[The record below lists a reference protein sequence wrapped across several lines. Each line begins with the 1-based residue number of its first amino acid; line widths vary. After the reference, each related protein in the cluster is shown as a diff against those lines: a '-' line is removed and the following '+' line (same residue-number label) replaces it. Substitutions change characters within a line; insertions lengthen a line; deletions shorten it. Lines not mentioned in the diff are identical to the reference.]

1 MGKNQPWGGRGSYPP
16 YQSWRIWPGARSPA
30 QKLWAADQNW
40 GSQSEWDQNTHLA
53 FDAQPAQI
61 SRSGREL
68 AQAETAT
75 DGQVDG
81 LLMLNNLQSRLN
93 QARKAE
99 NRLARACSQRENTKV
114 QWENFQEKLKQ
125 NYLKEKKRFGLAMQ
139 EADKEVIDAKENQ
152 EAARAMVRQAF
163 AEQEHGPL
171 NTDTS
176 MAAAEWDQ
184 MHTDWEQESRA
195 NLDGVLQR
203 AMTSGA
209 RPERS
214 APAGPAIVT
223 PHRGRGAMPR
233 SPPTVAKDAG
243 PPENPRPSERKPPEP
258 YYDAATFG
266 GMPGMS
272 PDAADKEPLQSAT
285 TKPEPAPAP
294 SKRESKN
301 SRGSPSGSIK
311 EASKTPPP
319 STHPDKSTNLAD
331 KLDHVRRRA
340 MEPFGGASHTGPPP
354 PVTTAAPEV
363 QHQAAVDMELD
374 GSQDV
379 LITRQAVP
387 RHLKY
392 HGALV
397 RESLV
402 RAADLLCDAFEGALD
417 AIVPLVPQRMDGS
430 AYFIA
435 YPKIL
440 DASGSSGVAVIF
452 DLSRVGGHFF
462 AAIVSR
468 VLTDGDI
475 THFIRPLTHGHV
487 EEFGIY
493 IGESMTPLSEGEH
506 AVLFHGTVIT
516 VLASHIAPSRP
527 TRIDALFEPGAE
539 RTPLQHV
546 LRTLQ
551 TPDLCVL
558 FEGRRYVVRQDYH
571 VGRTIQ
577 QAIGAVLD
585 RPPDDLTLCSSFC
598 FGNLDVQGH
607 VCDRIVAVAALP
619 APSNLPAG
627 LVRRDVWTFCDYRPL
642 GLKPKAHLSHVHR
655 VHIPSILAL
664 DGVIL
669 PPEFDLL
676 IEGGTVLGDEVQV
689 GLNSTLIFRAKPL
702 LTSSPE
708 ILGPDEPSE
717 PDDLDEGDNSDPDD
731 NDAPG
736 RGPPAEGPPSQP
748 SIECRHSGSDGTA
761 DISRSRSPLRH
772 DISVPSQVARTEV
785 CLRTPTPSRQDMRP
799 LSPQGLSGVAL
810 LESGPIQP
818 LSAKQPD
825 LTGDRVH
832 FVDSDSV
839 DAQLPRLHHMLHAP
853 ERRDGP
859 LVPVDPEE
867 VLNVLVGLRQD
878 PPELLT
884 ELLFLVYAPYRVP
897 ETYVLP
903 LELPCSIQHALHAVA
918 ECRDTELSARYPEM
932 FVVEPQPSRVFAAL
946 ITAPA
951 WAAEEAIVL
960 LDCRALNNS
969 IFCMPCSSRINR
981 ESLCALAGLPSHLN
995 TQVFVYGFPGA
1006 LPAWQIVDVVAGTL
1020 IVFLPAGWDAPR
1032 RFFLEAMLRSPESW
1046 DAQADIP
1053 HPSGTHFFLL
1063 TDGMPTAFTIRPDQH
1078 AHYRDAVAS
1087 LLRYS
1092 EQNMTLQVSRPRIED
1107 ATYQGFHVRT
1117 VAVATEAIS
1126 RLPIPPARL
1135 RPPSWIVVFDLREIF
1150 RSFDWR
1156 LLYKDTILVQELL
1169 TQFGYNKPAGFVVA
1183 ISGAPIEVAA
1193 EGPTF
1198 RLTPGLVLR
1207 VAYESDSLE
1216 GDRDPGSL
1224 SPSDTEDRANTQ
1236 GELEGHD
1243 PSATPHHSVVEVDPD
1258 RMSDGTR
1265 SSNSLLELEDPEVMV
1280 SLHFGVL
1287 IPGFS
1292 LEHLELSLRLPMT
1305 TPEVMTQVQE
1315 NRDTMRAL
1323 DFPRLIQVEC
1333 QPDPRWGI
1341 FLAAPDWA
1349 PECITVCI
1357 DLCLGPHQHRVFA
1370 ALGPPSADRS
1380 ALLELAG
1387 MSPHSNADVYCN
1399 DAGPIPAD
1407 TQVTLHP
1414 GSLVSIVEAN
1424 QPRPWGMT
1432 FSAML
1437 STHLPWDSS
1446 RPFPEDDDIDRFCI
1460 TCAEGFFCFP
1470 LIPSRAHLYRDD
1482 IAVRIAC
1489 LPDMLHLAPADPR
1502 QNDVSFFGRQCRTVV
1517 AVVDRSALAMQQ
1529 QVVLGILDARRLFK
1543 GWIPIATTDGWIAL
1557 ADLHTFL
1564 SVELP
1569 RGFEVTFRGCDP
1581 AQDWVTIDEGRV
1593 IVALV
1598 RPTFQV
1604 EPDNGVAVR
1613 VASRTQLPDAASE
1626 GPEIYTHTSPD
1637 APTSAQPEQH
1647 APVERRNMVG
1657 VLMTNKTSFPGTTAI
1672 HDQQVRRPANTY
1684 DASILMQSMQLL
1696 HLVTHHTKVPTDP
1709 CPPDEVIEGSFCSS
1723 LAVNASEAIVL
1734 DPSVSD
1740 TVLHEALWNPTC
1752 SAFAVAAA
1760 TIEVLIQEFPPASFQ
1775 GPVNLSLEQL
1785 VPGPTKWA
1793 YCEPLPRTRFSLSL
1807 PYGFPHNQPL
1817 NLGQLQLGFTFEDV
1831 HHLFGQGGRTK
1842 KFSCNYS
1849 SYDQVVSQVNSCAIL
1864 TVGAAMYQEGQVKRC
1879 DMPLWPNKG
1888 SAIPKKAMRM
1898 LFIGLHAPHRA
1909 TEANQLDRWWH
1920 DTHIAIAAHSKGDI
1934 VILAGDMNASVGS
1947 VPSEHV
1953 GTLGAEVED
1962 DPGTALHA
1970 ILRDFSL
1977 FLPSTWEDSHF
1988 GASHTYC
1995 QKRGNKACRPD
2006 FIGLPFQWIGSRCT
2020 SYLASQRSGDLS
2032 TAFNTEYASEWRRQA
2047 DRSMAAHAVVARW
2060 RQHFGSMEGGEE
2072 LDLDISAVPTEAEIQ
2087 LALKVAFR
2095 GSEPAGCKS
2104 GQTIYFYKGRGEHSS
2119 CSSYRA
2125 ILLLP
2130 VWSKIIH
2137 QSLRPTM
2144 KAHFERVAPPLQL
2157 GSRAKCSVV
2166 YGSHIVRGA
2175 TRCAVAAG
2183 HTHFTLFADIA
2194 SAFYSVI
2201 QSLVAK
2207 HEHDSMRLIEE
2218 PATDSTMLRTH
2229 LEEPTALQADGASK
2243 WLEALTSQLQSDNF
2257 FMIRGD
2263 SVAVAT
2269 TKGSRPGSSWADL
2282 IFATLIRRIMA
2293 RRNELRANLPRLS
2306 HPLRLPWDGQR
2317 SLCPCD
2323 STSPLLEIDEVIWAD
2338 DVAIPRIAE
2347 ADRVALA
2354 LGHEASFLT
2363 DALQEFGFKVAYG
2376 PHKTAGLLSLRG
2388 PHSRRAKQAI
2398 FGRTGLKGSVPVL
2411 LEDLPSVHLPLVETY
2426 RHLGSQQAV
2435 SGGLRQEIQFRASQ
2449 ARVAFGEARRKVF
2462 RNPAIT
2468 IVKKAYILRST
2479 VLPKHLFGSGSWG
2492 PLTLGEFRAFAGVVW
2507 TLYRP
2512 LLGLKHSDNQS
2523 LDASTCFAL
2532 LNLPS
2537 PMVLLRTERL
2547 TYLGQMVCS
2556 GPDAL
2561 WAIVRADQAYAQTLQ
2576 SDIQWL
2582 HAWTWNTSGMPCPAY
2597 DWPRWRS
2604 FMQEFPGRYKGLIKR
2619 ARALDIY
2626 RHGVIAALN
2635 GLHRAL
2641 VIKCGLQDS
2650 VASEPAHALAPPFF
2664 AAGHRTEGPS
2674 TGIRLDISA
2683 SLLEVL
2689 QALDPRDEEA
2699 AWAAVE
2705 ATIEPVAILRD
2716 TVSEWRAS
2724 NQGCPIV
2731 ESTAENL
2738 LLLLDVDLLADSLQ
2752 PVGPS
2757 RAFPEETAPTWA
2769 LPGRA
2774 AFVLSGE
2781 VSVFDLQAPP
2791 PHLLDPLVPTSLS
2804 LGAFA
2809 RLLYLPPARLQ
2820 EAAKKSAEAKA
2831 HHSLALTN
2839 GVGLLSALVRLDALR
2854 SPMRPWFNRILE
2866 SFSEILE
2873 SGSVAGWN
2881 ARSLPTALGALCMLC
2896 GCSSSKEGGS
2906 ICITHWWAVTTSLW
2920 VLAAQYFRLNPLKAD
2935 SIEARQFLQ
2944 ALLLLHHFCLV
2955 PGVRQERYASLSLLR
2970 SLRQFPLPRLEKS
2983 PWEREEEG
2991 PCADAAEVGESLTVA
3006 GFHVEALL
3014 YLLSAL
3020 LE

>member
-1 MGKNQPWGGRGSYPP
+1 MLAWAFCPVVKETVDCFCLLGG
-16 YQSWRIWPGARSPA
+16 
-30 QKLWAADQNW
+30 
-40 GSQSEWDQNTHLA
+40 
-53 FDAQPAQI
+53 
-61 SRSGREL
+61 
-68 AQAETAT
+68 
-75 DGQVDG
+75 
-81 LLMLNNLQSRLN
+81 
-93 QARKAE
+93 
-99 NRLARACSQRENTKV
+99 
-114 QWENFQEKLKQ
+114 
-125 NYLKEKKRFGLAMQ
+125 
-139 EADKEVIDAKENQ
+139 
-152 EAARAMVRQAF
+152 
-163 AEQEHGPL
+163 
-171 NTDTS
+171 
-176 MAAAEWDQ
+176 
-184 MHTDWEQESRA
+184 
-195 NLDGVLQR
+195 
-203 AMTSGA
+203 
-209 RPERS
+209 
-214 APAGPAIVT
+214 
-223 PHRGRGAMPR
+223 
-233 SPPTVAKDAG
+233 
-243 PPENPRPSERKPPEP
+243 
-258 YYDAATFG
+258 
-266 GMPGMS
+266 
-272 PDAADKEPLQSAT
+272 
-285 TKPEPAPAP
+285 
-294 SKRESKN
+294 
-301 SRGSPSGSIK
+301 
-311 EASKTPPP
+311 
-319 STHPDKSTNLAD
+319 
-331 KLDHVRRRA
+331 
-340 MEPFGGASHTGPPP
+340 
-354 PVTTAAPEV
+354 
-363 QHQAAVDMELD
+363 
-374 GSQDV
+374 
-379 LITRQAVP
+379 QAVP

-402 RAADLLCDAFEGALD
+402 RCCPLPLLLRAVNAFLVGPYCTALLVPSEGSFFHSVSSKAIPEIASASIRRSCAATASLVVVEGIPCLAHTRACKAGFSCRCLEFCDFEGLSGQVFFMCSRTWALNTRIGSSGARAMSCSSPSLSVRAHTLMDALVPSLFPPLPVQLAVFSTGSLALSWVAFLVCPFWLTLMWLTLISLVMLLLQPFPSRGAYSGQACRASSTAIPYAVSRAWGLIGGPGLCLQWTPEKPRAKPRQRKCTSQQRMPCCPSRGHSLFSFLGFCAFALPVQVWAMPPGNAEALHAIRALTVRLPEPLPAANSPVSDRALGSPLATSSVGFAPPGGPFLAAGEVTCWPTALSQPRFKPQSIPAHQALRLAYPSHVSGNGTDDCMMGAAIYAPHFQTEIWAIYAPPSNGPATLLQGAADLLCDAFEGALD

-1657 VLMTNKTSFPGTTAI
+1657 DYVDHSLEVACRPPVYDNRSHMWRSTHDKQDVLPWDRASLTPVWTWCVIAILVVCGLVTATEQMLPCVAWDNLHGHNRSEPQTAI

-1684 DASILMQSMQLL
+1684 DASILMQI
-1696 HLVTHHTKVPTDP
+1696 LV
-1709 CPPDEVIEGSFCSS
+1709 
-1723 LAVNASEAIVL
+1723 L
-1734 DPSVSD
+1734 
-1740 TVLHEALWNPTC
+1740 
-1752 SAFAVAAA
+1752 SACV
-1760 TIEVLIQEFPPASFQ
+1760 Q
-1775 GPVNLSLEQL
+1775 
-1785 VPGPTKWA
+1785 
-1793 YCEPLPRTRFSLSL
+1793 
-1807 PYGFPHNQPL
+1807 
-1817 NLGQLQLGFTFEDV
+1817 
-1831 HHLFGQGGRTK
+1831 
-1842 KFSCNYS
+1842 
-1849 SYDQVVSQVNSCAIL
+1849 
-1864 TVGAAMYQEGQVKRC
+1864 
-1879 DMPLWPNKG
+1879 
-1888 SAIPKKAMRM
+1888 
-1898 LFIGLHAPHRA
+1898 HR
-1909 TEANQLDRWWH
+1909 R
-1920 DTHIAIAAHSKGDI
+1920 
-1934 VILAGDMNASVGS
+1934 
-1947 VPSEHV
+1947 
-1953 GTLGAEVED
+1953 
-1962 DPGTALHA
+1962 
-1970 ILRDFSL
+1970 
-1977 FLPSTWEDSHF
+1977 
-1988 GASHTYC
+1988 
-1995 QKRGNKACRPD
+1995 
-2006 FIGLPFQWIGSRCT
+2006 
-2020 SYLASQRSGDLS
+2020 
-2032 TAFNTEYASEWRRQA
+2032 
-2047 DRSMAAHAVVARW
+2047 
-2060 RQHFGSMEGGEE
+2060 
-2072 LDLDISAVPTEAEIQ
+2072 
-2087 LALKVAFR
+2087 
-2095 GSEPAGCKS
+2095 
-2104 GQTIYFYKGRGEHSS
+2104 
-2119 CSSYRA
+2119 
-2125 ILLLP
+2125 
-2130 VWSKIIH
+2130 
-2137 QSLRPTM
+2137 
-2144 KAHFERVAPPLQL
+2144 
-2157 GSRAKCSVV
+2157 
-2166 YGSHIVRGA
+2166 
-2175 TRCAVAAG
+2175 
-2183 HTHFTLFADIA
+2183 
-2194 SAFYSVI
+2194 
-2201 QSLVAK
+2201 
-2207 HEHDSMRLIEE
+2207 
-2218 PATDSTMLRTH
+2218 
-2229 LEEPTALQADGASK
+2229 
-2243 WLEALTSQLQSDNF
+2243 
-2257 FMIRGD
+2257 
-2263 SVAVAT
+2263 
-2269 TKGSRPGSSWADL
+2269 
-2282 IFATLIRRIMA
+2282 
-2293 RRNELRANLPRLS
+2293 
-2306 HPLRLPWDGQR
+2306 
-2317 SLCPCD
+2317 
-2323 STSPLLEIDEVIWAD
+2323 
-2338 DVAIPRIAE
+2338 
-2347 ADRVALA
+2347 
-2354 LGHEASFLT
+2354 
-2363 DALQEFGFKVAYG
+2363 
-2376 PHKTAGLLSLRG
+2376 LRG
-2388 PHSRRAKQAI
+2388 P
-2398 FGRTGLKGSVPVL
+2398 TVCL
-2411 LEDLPSVHLPLVETY
+2411 L
-2426 RHLGSQQAV
+2426 A
-2435 SGGLRQEIQFRASQ
+2435 
-2449 ARVAFGEARRKVF
+2449 
-2462 RNPAIT
+2462 
-2468 IVKKAYILRST
+2468 
-2479 VLPKHLFGSGSWG
+2479 
-2492 PLTLGEFRAFAGVVW
+2492 
-2507 TLYRP
+2507 
-2512 LLGLKHSDNQS
+2512 LLG
-2523 LDASTCFAL
+2523 C
-2532 LNLPS
+2532 
-2537 PMVLLRTERL
+2537 
-2547 TYLGQMVCS
+2547 
-2556 GPDAL
+2556 
-2561 WAIVRADQAYAQTLQ
+2561 
-2576 SDIQWL
+2576 
-2582 HAWTWNTSGMPCPAY
+2582 
-2597 DWPRWRS
+2597 
-2604 FMQEFPGRYKGLIKR
+2604 
-2619 ARALDIY
+2619 
-2626 RHGVIAALN
+2626 
-2635 GLHRAL
+2635 
-2641 VIKCGLQDS
+2641 
-2650 VASEPAHALAPPFF
+2650 
-2664 AAGHRTEGPS
+2664 
-2674 TGIRLDISA
+2674 
-2683 SLLEVL
+2683 
-2689 QALDPRDEEA
+2689 
-2699 AWAAVE
+2699 
-2705 ATIEPVAILRD
+2705 
-2716 TVSEWRAS
+2716 
-2724 NQGCPIV
+2724 
-2731 ESTAENL
+2731 
-2738 LLLLDVDLLADSLQ
+2738 
-2752 PVGPS
+2752 
-2757 RAFPEETAPTWA
+2757 
-2769 LPGRA
+2769 
-2774 AFVLSGE
+2774 
-2781 VSVFDLQAPP
+2781 
-2791 PHLLDPLVPTSLS
+2791 
-2804 LGAFA
+2804 
-2809 RLLYLPPARLQ
+2809 
-2820 EAAKKSAEAKA
+2820 
-2831 HHSLALTN
+2831 
-2839 GVGLLSALVRLDALR
+2839 
-2854 SPMRPWFNRILE
+2854 
-2866 SFSEILE
+2866 
-2873 SGSVAGWN
+2873 
-2881 ARSLPTALGALCMLC
+2881 ALGAVPCSAMQVHAATAFGHPITQRTSRSGRFIASHA
-2896 GCSSSKEGGS
+2896 GCHSHTVSQLAQG
-2906 ICITHWWAVTTSLW
+2906 TH
-2920 VLAAQYFRLNPLKAD
+2920 
-2935 SIEARQFLQ
+2935 
-2944 ALLLLHHFCLV
+2944 
-2955 PGVRQERYASLSLLR
+2955 GSLS
-2970 SLRQFPLPRLEKS
+2970 P
-2983 PWEREEEG
+2983 G
-2991 PCADAAEVGESLTVA
+2991 
-3006 GFHVEALL
+3006 
-3014 YLLSAL
+3014 
-3020 LE
+3020 

>member
-1 MGKNQPWGGRGSYPP
+1 MLAWAFCPVVKETVDCFCLLGG
-16 YQSWRIWPGARSPA
+16 
-30 QKLWAADQNW
+30 
-40 GSQSEWDQNTHLA
+40 
-53 FDAQPAQI
+53 
-61 SRSGREL
+61 
-68 AQAETAT
+68 
-75 DGQVDG
+75 
-81 LLMLNNLQSRLN
+81 
-93 QARKAE
+93 
-99 NRLARACSQRENTKV
+99 
-114 QWENFQEKLKQ
+114 
-125 NYLKEKKRFGLAMQ
+125 
-139 EADKEVIDAKENQ
+139 
-152 EAARAMVRQAF
+152 
-163 AEQEHGPL
+163 
-171 NTDTS
+171 
-176 MAAAEWDQ
+176 
-184 MHTDWEQESRA
+184 
-195 NLDGVLQR
+195 
-203 AMTSGA
+203 
-209 RPERS
+209 
-214 APAGPAIVT
+214 
-223 PHRGRGAMPR
+223 
-233 SPPTVAKDAG
+233 
-243 PPENPRPSERKPPEP
+243 
-258 YYDAATFG
+258 
-266 GMPGMS
+266 
-272 PDAADKEPLQSAT
+272 
-285 TKPEPAPAP
+285 
-294 SKRESKN
+294 
-301 SRGSPSGSIK
+301 
-311 EASKTPPP
+311 
-319 STHPDKSTNLAD
+319 
-331 KLDHVRRRA
+331 
-340 MEPFGGASHTGPPP
+340 
-354 PVTTAAPEV
+354 
-363 QHQAAVDMELD
+363 
-374 GSQDV
+374 
-379 LITRQAVP
+379 QAVP

-402 RAADLLCDAFEGALD
+402 RCCPLPLLLRAVNAFLVGPYCTALLVPSEGSFFHSVSSKAIPEIASASIRRSCAATASLVVVEGIPCLAHTRACKAGFSCRCLEFCDFEGLSGQVFFMCSRTWALNTRIGSSGARAMSCSSPSLSVRAHTLMDALVPSLFPPLPVQLAVFSTGSLALSWVAFLVCPFWLTLMWLTLISLVMLLLQPFPSRGAYSGQACRASSTAIPYAVSRAWGLIGGPGLCLQWTPEKPRAKPRQRKCTSQQRMPCCPSRGHSLFSFLGFCAFALPVQVWAMPPGNAEALHAIRALTVRLPEPLPAANSPVSDRALGSPLATSSVGFAPPGGPFLAAGEVTCWPTALSQPRFKPQSIPAHQALRLAYPSHVSGNGTDDCMMGAAIYAPHFQTEIWAIYAPPSNGPATLLQGAADLLCDAFEGALD

-1657 VLMTNKTSFPGTTAI
+1657 DYVDHSLEVACRPPVYDNRSHMWRSTHDKQDVLPWDRASLTPVWTWCVIAILVVCGLVTATEQMLPCVAWDNLHGHNRSEPQTAI

-1684 DASILMQSMQLL
+1684 DASILMQILVLSACVQHRRLRGPTVCLLALLGCALGAVPCSAMQVHAATAFGHPSHKGPVDPEGLL
-1696 HLVTHHTKVPTDP
+1696 RPMLGAIPTPCRNWHKVPTDP

-1831 HHLFGQGGRTK
+1831 HHLFGQGTALLPIAESRALCPGLARWTDKEIFLQLQQLRSSCKPGELLCYTDGSFTEGTQDKAALCGWACIFLDPHRGAIEIMFGSIPSYLCAAKPLFSPFLGEVAGLLAAALVATADFQMQDIHIFSDCVSALAIAEGRCSYVPGGPSQTMRHAFMARHALSNRSDTLAYVPGHSGTFGNELADLCAKAGAKQHNPSCGLEVTEGVASRWLSNGGPLLPWIGLATQSARGDHTLPPLCTSALGHDAWHADWSAAQFLEPFLPIGAFASTPTK
-1842 KFSCNYS
+1842 DPPPNKAQTTAPS
-1849 SYDQVVSQVNSCAIL
+1849 STCSL
-1864 TVGAAMYQEGQVKRC
+1864 TIATFNVLSLGGQSEAEQGQRDTQEGLALRPGRPQLLAEQLFQHGVHAVCLQETRC
-1879 DMPLWPNKG
+1879 EPGTVHTRGFLRFRSGSQRGQWGTEWWFLLGHPLLQTDSQTPETLA
-1888 SAIPKKAMRM
+1888 SFQESSFVVVLSDPRRLFVRYTCQAMRM

-2020 SYLASQRSGDLS
+2020 SYLAPGIH
-2032 TAFNTEYASEWRRQA
+2032 
-2047 DRSMAAHAVVARW
+2047 AAHSCQDHVAAIVDVRLN
-2060 RQHFGSMEGGEE
+2060 FGPVSRTRR
-2072 LDLDISAVPTEAEIQ
+2072 LRRRSV
-2087 LALKVAFR
+2087 KVKDVMD
-2095 GSEPAGCKS
+2095 PK
-2104 GQTIYFYKGRGEHSS
+2104 K
-2119 CSSYRA
+2119 
-2125 ILLLP
+2125 
-2130 VWSKIIH
+2130 K
-2137 QSLRPTM
+2137 
-2144 KAHFERVAPPLQL
+2144 KAHKLKLHWRICQL
-2157 GSRAKCSVV
+2157 
-2166 YGSHIVRGA
+2166 Y
-2175 TRCAVAAG
+2175 
-2183 HTHFTLFADIA
+2183 
-2194 SAFYSVI
+2194 
-2201 QSLVAK
+2201 
-2207 HEHDSMRLIEE
+2207 
-2218 PATDSTMLRTH
+2218 P
-2229 LEEPTALQADGASK
+2229 
-2243 WLEALTSQLQSDNF
+2243 
-2257 FMIRGD
+2257 
-2263 SVAVAT
+2263 
-2269 TKGSRPGSSWADL
+2269 
-2282 IFATLIRRIMA
+2282 
-2293 RRNELRANLPRLS
+2293 
-2306 HPLRLPWDGQR
+2306 
-2317 SLCPCD
+2317 
-2323 STSPLLEIDEVIWAD
+2323 
-2338 DVAIPRIAE
+2338 
-2347 ADRVALA
+2347 
-2354 LGHEASFLT
+2354 
-2363 DALQEFGFKVAYG
+2363 
-2376 PHKTAGLLSLRG
+2376 
-2388 PHSRRAKQAI
+2388 
-2398 FGRTGLKGSVPVL
+2398 GSVP
-2411 LEDLPSVHLPLVETY
+2411 PMRTP
-2426 RHLGSQQAV
+2426 
-2435 SGGLRQEIQFRASQ
+2435 
-2449 ARVAFGEARRKVF
+2449 
-2462 RNPAIT
+2462 
-2468 IVKKAYILRST
+2468 
-2479 VLPKHLFGSGSWG
+2479 
-2492 PLTLGEFRAFAGVVW
+2492 
-2507 TLYRP
+2507 
-2512 LLGLKHSDNQS
+2512 
-2523 LDASTCFAL
+2523 
-2532 LNLPS
+2532 LNLCT
-2537 PMVLLRTERL
+2537 M
-2547 TYLGQMVCS
+2547 
-2556 GPDAL
+2556 
-2561 WAIVRADQAYAQTLQ
+2561 
-2576 SDIQWL
+2576 
-2582 HAWTWNTSGMPCPAY
+2582 
-2597 DWPRWRS
+2597 
-2604 FMQEFPGRYKGLIKR
+2604 
-2619 ARALDIY
+2619 
-2626 RHGVIAALN
+2626 
-2635 GLHRAL
+2635 
-2641 VIKCGLQDS
+2641 
-2650 VASEPAHALAPPFF
+2650 
-2664 AAGHRTEGPS
+2664 
-2674 TGIRLDISA
+2674 
-2683 SLLEVL
+2683 
-2689 QALDPRDEEA
+2689 
-2699 AWAAVE
+2699 
-2705 ATIEPVAILRD
+2705 
-2716 TVSEWRAS
+2716 
-2724 NQGCPIV
+2724 
-2731 ESTAENL
+2731 
-2738 LLLLDVDLLADSLQ
+2738 
-2752 PVGPS
+2752 S
-2757 RAFPEETAPTWA
+2757 R
-2769 LPGRA
+2769 
-2774 AFVLSGE
+2774 
-2781 VSVFDLQAPP
+2781 
-2791 PHLLDPLVPTSLS
+2791 
-2804 LGAFA
+2804 
-2809 RLLYLPPARLQ
+2809 
-2820 EAAKKSAEAKA
+2820 
-2831 HHSLALTN
+2831 
-2839 GVGLLSALVRLDALR
+2839 
-2854 SPMRPWFNRILE
+2854 RP
-2866 SFSEILE
+2866 
-2873 SGSVAGWN
+2873 
-2881 ARSLPTALGALCMLC
+2881 
-2896 GCSSSKEGGS
+2896 
-2906 ICITHWWAVTTSLW
+2906 
-2920 VLAAQYFRLNPLKAD
+2920 
-2935 SIEARQFLQ
+2935 
-2944 ALLLLHHFCLV
+2944 
-2955 PGVRQERYASLSLLR
+2955 
-2970 SLRQFPLPRLEKS
+2970 
-2983 PWEREEEG
+2983 
-2991 PCADAAEVGESLTVA
+2991 
-3006 GFHVEALL
+3006 
-3014 YLLSAL
+3014 
-3020 LE
+3020 